1 MPFKNLSSILIVLRF
16 FKYLSKKRRTKI
28 LLLLSLMTLNGILE
42 IITFASLVPFI
53 QLVISPNKISQIYFL
68 NNFFAINT
76 NNSYFATY
84 LFAAIFSIFVILS
97 GLIRTYSLKKIL
109 NTSRLIGEELGRLAF
124 KKSIYLPYEDF
135 IKTKS
140 SDLIT
145 IINTFQDNVVT
156 SISSLLTIVSCSLIL
171 SSISLSLL
179 LINWKIIVISLVG
192 IFSSYLVIAIFFS
205 EKLKKISIVSANS
218 SKAQVKIIQQS
229 FNSIKS
235 IIIDNLYEFYYHLF
249 SKANH
254 LYRQSFMKTIF
265 YTAAPRY
272 LIESLS
278 LTTIMAATVFLI
290 HFGTSKVEII
300 TLLGVIALAAQK
312 ILPSMQQIYGSWTTI
327 NALKE
332 SLISFQDI
340 LNFPS
345 NPLIEEASQVNN
357 ALKNKIFNIE
367 LKNISFKYKSNDN
380 YLLRNINLKIKPR
393 SRIGIIGE
401 TGSGKSSFLNIIMS
415 LIKPTNGK
423 VEVNGKDIFNKKNRK
438 YLLKDP

>member
-205 EKLKKISIVSANS
+205 EKLK
-218 SKAQVKIIQQS
+218 
-229 FNSIKS
+229 
-235 IIIDNLYEFYYHLF
+235 
-249 SKANH
+249 
-254 LYRQSFMKTIF
+254 
-265 YTAAPRY
+265 
-272 LIESLS
+272 
-278 LTTIMAATVFLI
+278 
-290 HFGTSKVEII
+290 
-300 TLLGVIALAAQK
+300 
-312 ILPSMQQIYGSWTTI
+312 
-327 NALKE
+327 
-332 SLISFQDI
+332 
-340 LNFPS
+340 
-345 NPLIEEASQVNN
+345 
-357 ALKNKIFNIE
+357 
-367 LKNISFKYKSNDN
+367 
-380 YLLRNINLKIKPR
+380 
-393 SRIGIIGE
+393 
-401 TGSGKSSFLNIIMS
+401 
-415 LIKPTNGK
+415 
-423 VEVNGKDIFNKKNRK
+423 
-438 YLLKDP
+438 